1 MFGCSRQPGP
11 IILQPRM
18 VLFQMVW
25 LSEDLVLVLDLRT
38 IIMNI
43 SRLDLGFN
51 LSRS

>member
-1 MFGCSRQPGP
+1 MFGCVRQSGP

-43 SRLDLGFN
+43 SRLGLGFN